1 MQHDEI
7 RMPLGVLNAGDCA
20 RDAGGQSERQVDGA
34 LAPQRLAV
42 CERSRLVAVANGRI
56 IDLFLLDALT
66 SLPSHVA
73 RDDSDKAQA
82 AAAHLPF
89 VGQIALDEYAPQDA
103 PLSAAAAC
111 VRFIASAVLLVAFE
125 LADADV
131 DTTAPTATRPH
142 LAAFRLFP
150 SRRVVSARPPDASLL
165 VHCCFVD
172 RVQAPVADMHV
183 VAPSAAAGQQ
193 DAGAVVLLHA
203 SGPLF
208 SVLHW
213 RERLADRELVGARL
227 PGGAAALTA
236 ADVSPDGQWLALG
249 DGDGGVWLLDCRGLA
264 WGLRLQPA
272 TDSPPPAGTRLELV
286 VVDRLCQRAAHSRSG
301 MERVRLAHC
310 ARLRHGVSS
319 LRWLPTPSVFLAAG
333 QRDGALAVLAKTEPH
348 DSAHTLRLVQ
358 TYPALAPSRAPVA
371 SIVATRRHVWSVGG
385 VDCRAL
391 PLAGDAARLR
401 WPTLRQSLEAPSSS
415 LGRNDPWRGGLHVLR
430 CVDVLEAIDAALG
443 SRVAHAAVAW
453 LTLRRDGLCLDA
465 IRLELGDDRAREQ
478 ERERDRD
485 QEISET
491 AIERDAA
498 STERE
503 DDSDAAHVE
512 TSTELSLYDAETT
525 VQRRYGLPSIPAPAS
540 ACASLAEEEGEKT
553 ACPSTVRLTK
563 DEYER
568 RLVAM
573 ARRVDRLQSQ
583 VHGLRRSFQL
593 FMGDVQQHMALLSA
607 QLEDHAQAECARL
620 DDSAVRERRAGAVS
634 ALTVG
639 DQRVVPHVRDKY
651 DPSHPDAD
659 WAGVVSR
666 AHKTKKTISGY
677 SAGQSQLV
685 ADERGGLMPATK
697 AAAAPTSFSG
707 KKMFEPHEIPA
718 GDAVSRR
725 VDGIAFSSAVYQV
738 GPGGDLSC
746 RDWKTSYEA
755 QTSMEATP
763 KDTFVLGS
771 RHNAQHKRHV
781 TPMSVAPQSSRS
793 QSPAGLASSD
803 SSGSLSGRRA
813 YEPRRSLLAGIG
825 KLVATE
831 DTSGQLTRPELHLP
845 QSYADPNN
853 KTLLPENHHG
863 VTLGY
868 TGLRSSFRR

>member
-1 MQHDEI
+1 M
-7 RMPLGVLNAGDCA
+7 
-20 RDAGGQSERQVDGA
+20 
-34 LAPQRLAV
+34 AV

-66 SLPSHVA
+66 SLPSHTA
-73 RDDSDKAQA
+73 RGDSDKAQA

-103 PLSAAAAC
+103 PLSAAATC

-125 LADADV
+125 LADADA
-131 DTTAPTATRPH
+131 TAPTATRPH

-165 VHCCFVD
+165 LVHCCFVD
-172 RVQAPVADMHV
+172 RVQAPITDMHV
-183 VAPSAAAGQQ
+183 VAPSAAAEQQ

-286 VVDRLCQRAAHSRSG
+286 AVDRLCQRAAHSRSG

-319 LRWLPTPSVFLAAG
+319 LRWLPAPSVFLAAG
-333 QRDGALAVLAKTEPH
+333 QRDGALAVLAKTEPQ

-385 VDCRAL
+385 VECRAL

-430 CVDVLEAIDAALG
+430 CADVLEAIDAALG
-443 SRVAHAAVAW
+443 FRVAHAAVAW
-453 LTLRRDGLCLDA
+453 LTLRRDGLWLDA
-465 IRLELGDDRAREQ
+465 IRLEPGDDRAREQ
-478 ERERDRD
+478 ERDRERDR
-485 QEISET
+485 EISET

-553 ACPSTVRLTK
+553 AGPSTVRLTK

-607 QLEDHAQAECARL
+607 QLEDHTQAECARL

-634 ALTVG
+634 ALMVG

-685 ADERGGLMPATK
+685 ADERGGLMPATT
-697 AAAAPTSFSG
+697 APTSFSG

-718 GDAVSRR
+718 GDAR

-781 TPMSVAPQSSRS
+781 TPMYEKDRRTSGSRLSSPGTWGGDNNSSGDSNPSSRS